1 MGLRSSIDFTI
12 EIIIIIMKQIIYDE
26 NTIDTKTI
34 TTIITITTQ
43 IQIVITIKLY
53 YHLLLVPVGTLES
66 LSVVVSLFPVVL
78 LYMERKLSIN

>member
-1 MGLRSSIDFTI
+1 
-12 EIIIIIMKQIIYDE
+12 MKQIIYDE

-78 LYMERKLSIN
+78 LYMERKFNKLI